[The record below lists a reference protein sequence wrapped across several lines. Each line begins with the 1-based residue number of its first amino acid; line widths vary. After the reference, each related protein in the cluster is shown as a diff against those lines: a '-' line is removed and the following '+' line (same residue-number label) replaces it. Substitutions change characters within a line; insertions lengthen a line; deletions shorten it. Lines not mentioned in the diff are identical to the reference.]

1 MRHLPEP
8 PGLPDHRSADRYL
21 FWLARREW
29 RSLLW
34 ASLLSSTY
42 YLCTVLV
49 PYLLGLA
56 LDSGATD
63 GDLGAL
69 LPWFWLIALCALVAA
84 AIVPLAERACCF
96 NWYASAYRTI
106 QLITRRSSRLGP
118 TLTRRLP
125 TGEVVAVGTE
135 DLDRIGNLYERS
147 DLVIGSLVSVLV
159 VGSLMLVSHVTF
171 GVIMLVAVP
180 LIVIGMSPLLRP
192 LNRRT
197 RLHRD
202 RQADLTNQATDL
214 VAGLRVLRG
223 VGGERSVGE
232 RYRAESQRVRAAG
245 VRVGWMDAALEATRT
260 LYPGLLLVGIVWY
273 GARLAM
279 DGEITVGQLVAFY
292 GYTGAL
298 AGAVR
303 HLMRLASDLVTARV
317 AASRVVR
324 VLGLEHDLPGPATS
338 GEDITGEHD
347 LHDPASG
354 VVLRHGRL
362 TGVVCA
368 DQARSVALVER
379 LGRYRDDEG
388 AALVADRSVRL
399 RDLPLR
405 EVRRRILVAGNDAH
419 LFSGRLRDE
428 LDPTG
433 THSDEHLVTAIRY
446 AAAEDVLAQSPKGLD
461 VELTERAREYSG
473 GQQQRLRLARA
484 LLLNPD
490 VLLLVEP
497 TSAVDAHSEATIAEH
512 LAQARA
518 GRTTGV
524 VTTSP
529 LLLDRVDHVQFVVEG
544 RVVAEGTH
552 RKLLA
557 LDSYAATVLRT
568 AGEKV

>member
-1 MRHLPEP
+1 M
-8 PGLPDHRSADRYL
+8 
-21 FWLARREW
+21 
-29 RSLLW
+29 W
-34 ASLLSSTY
+34 ASLITSTY

-56 LDSGATD
+56 LDSGAAT
-63 GDLGAL
+63 GDFGAL
-69 LPWFWLIALCALVAA
+69 SPWFWLIALCALVAA
-84 AIVPLAERACCF
+84 AMVPLAERACCF
-96 NWYASAYRTI
+96 NWYACAYRTI
-106 QLITRRSSRLGP
+106 QLITRRSSRLGS

-159 VGSLMLVSHVTF
+159 VGFLMLTSHVTF
-171 GVIMLVAVP
+171 GLIMLVAVP
-180 LIVIGMSPLLRP
+180 LIVLGMSPLLRP

-197 RLHRD
+197 RVHRD
-202 RQADLTNQATDL
+202 RQADLTNRATDL

-273 GARLAM
+273 GARLALA
-279 DGEITVGQLVAFY
+279 GEITVGQLVAFY

-298 AGAVR
+298 ATAVR

-324 VLGLEHDLPGPATS
+324 VLGLEHDLADPATPVNAPT
-338 GEDITGEHD
+338 DPCD
-347 LHDPASG
+347 LHDPTSG
-354 VVLRHGRL
+354 VLLEHGRI

-368 DQARSVALVER
+368 DPAEASVLVER

-388 AALVADRSVRL
+388 AALVGDRSVLL
-399 RDLPLR
+399 RELPLQ
-405 EVRRRILVAGNDAH
+405 ELRRRVLVAGNDAH

-428 LDPTG
+428 LDPDG
-433 THSDEHLVTAIRY
+433 VHSDQHLITMVRA
-446 AAAEDVLAQSPKGLD
+446 AAAEDVLAQSPQGFD
-461 VELTERAREYSG
+461 VELTERAHEYSG

-484 LLLNPD
+484 LLWDPE

-497 TSAVDAHSEATIAEH
+497 TSAVDAHSEATIAER
-512 LAQARA
+512 LPLARA

-529 LLLDRVDHVQFVVEG
+529 LLLDRVDHVQFVEEG

-552 RKLLA
+552 RELLA

-568 AGEKV
+568 AGERV

>member
-1 MRHLPEP
+1 M
-8 PGLPDHRSADRYL
+8 
-21 FWLARREW
+21 
-29 RSLLW
+29 W
-34 ASLLSSTY
+34 ASLITSTY

-56 LDSGATD
+56 LDSGAAT
-63 GDLGAL
+63 GDFGAL
-69 LPWFWLIALCALVAA
+69 SPWFWLIALCALVAA
-84 AIVPLAERACCF
+84 AMVPLAERACCF
-96 NWYASAYRTI
+96 NWYACAYRTI
-106 QLITRRSSRLGP
+106 QLITRRSSRLGS

-159 VGSLMLVSHVTF
+159 VGFLMLTSHVTF

-180 LIVIGMSPLLRP
+180 LIVLGMSPLLRP

-197 RLHRD
+197 RVHRD
-202 RQADLTNQATDL
+202 RQADLTNRATDL

-273 GARLAM
+273 GARLALA
-279 DGEITVGQLVAFY
+279 GEITVGQLVAFY

-298 AGAVR
+298 ATAVR

-324 VLGLEHDLPGPATS
+324 VLGLEHDLADPATPVNAPT
-338 GEDITGEHD
+338 DPCD
-347 LHDPASG
+347 LHDPTSG
-354 VVLRHGRL
+354 VLLEHGRI

-368 DQARSVALVER
+368 DPAEASVLVER

-388 AALVADRSVRL
+388 AALVGDRSVLL
-399 RDLPLR
+399 RELPLR
-405 EVRRRILVAGNDAH
+405 ELRRRVLVAGNDAH

-428 LDPTG
+428 LDPDG
-433 THSDEHLVTAIRY
+433 VHSDQHLITMVRA
-446 AAAEDVLAQSPKGLD
+446 AAAEDVLAQSPQGFD
-461 VELTERAREYSG
+461 VELTERAHEYSG

-484 LLLNPD
+484 LLWDPE

-497 TSAVDAHSEATIAEH
+497 TSAVDAHSEATIAER
-512 LAQARA
+512 LPLARA

-529 LLLDRVDHVQFVVEG
+529 LLLDRVDHIQFVEEG

-552 RKLLA
+552 RELLA

-568 AGEKV
+568 AGERV

>member
-8 PGLPDHRSADRYL
+8 PGLPDHRSAERYL
-21 FWLARREW
+21 LWLARREW
-29 RSLLW
+29 RSLAW
-34 ASLLSSTY
+34 ASLITSTY

-56 LDSGATD
+56 LDSGAAS
-63 GDLGAL
+63 GDFGAL

-84 AIVPLAERACCF
+84 AMVPLAERACCF
-96 NWYASAYRTI
+96 NWYACAYRTI
-106 QLITRRSSRLGP
+106 QLITRRSSRLGS

-159 VGSLMLVSHVTF
+159 VGFLMLTSHVTF

-180 LIVIGMSPLLRP
+180 LIVLGMSPLLRP

-197 RLHRD
+197 RVHRD
-202 RQADLTNQATDL
+202 RQADLTNRATDL

-245 VRVGWMDAALEATRT
+245 VRVGWMEAALEATRT

-273 GARLAM
+273 GARLALA
-279 DGEITVGQLVAFY
+279 GEITVGQLVAFY

-298 AGAVR
+298 ATAVR

-324 VLGLEHDLPGPATS
+324 VLGLEHDLADPATPAKVS
-338 GEDITGEHD
+338 EDPCD
-347 LHDPASG
+347 LHDPTSG
-354 VVLRHGRL
+354 VRLEHGRL

-368 DQARSVALVER
+368 DPAEASVLVER
-379 LGRYRDDEG
+379 LGRYRDDGVG
-388 AALVADRSVRL
+388 AALGPVPL
-399 RDLPLR
+399 PHLPLR
-405 EVRRRILVAGNDAH
+405 EVRRRVLVAGNDAH

-433 THSDEHLVTAIRY
+433 AHSDQHLVTMVRA
-446 AAAEDVLAQSPKGLD
+446 AAAEDVLAQSPQGFD
-461 VELTERAREYSG
+461 VELTDRAHEYSG
-473 GQQQRLRLARA
+473 GQQQRLRLTRA
-484 LLLNPD
+484 LLLDPE

-497 TSAVDAHSEATIAEH
+497 TSAVDAHSEATIAER
-512 LAQARA
+512 LPRARA

-529 LLLDRVDHVQFVVEG
+529 LLLDRVDRVQFLEGG

-552 RKLLA
+552 RELLA

-568 AGEKV
+568 AGEKI

>member
-1 MRHLPEP
+1 M
-8 PGLPDHRSADRYL
+8 
-21 FWLARREW
+21 
-29 RSLLW
+29 W
-34 ASLLSSTY
+34 ASLITSTY

-56 LDSGATD
+56 LDSGAAT
-63 GDLGAL
+63 GDFGAL
-69 LPWFWLIALCALVAA
+69 SPWFWLIALCALVAA
-84 AIVPLAERACCF
+84 AMVPLAERACCF
-96 NWYASAYRTI
+96 NWYACAYRTI
-106 QLITRRSSRLGP
+106 QLITRRSSRLGS

-159 VGSLMLVSHVTF
+159 VGFLMLTSHVTF
-171 GVIMLVAVP
+171 GLIMLVAVP
-180 LIVIGMSPLLRP
+180 LIVLGMSPLLRP

-197 RLHRD
+197 RVHRD
-202 RQADLTNQATDL
+202 RQADLTNRATDL

-273 GARLAM
+273 GARLALA
-279 DGEITVGQLVAFY
+279 GEITVGQLVAFY

-298 AGAVR
+298 ATAVR

-324 VLGLEHDLPGPATS
+324 VLGLEHDLADPATPVNAPT
-338 GEDITGEHD
+338 DPCD
-347 LHDPASG
+347 LHDPTSG
-354 VVLRHGRL
+354 VLLEHGRI

-368 DQARSVALVER
+368 DPAEASVLVER

-388 AALVADRSVRL
+388 AALVGDRSVLL
-399 RDLPLR
+399 RELPLR
-405 EVRRRILVAGNDAH
+405 ELRRRVLVAGNDAH

-428 LDPTG
+428 LDPDG
-433 THSDEHLVTAIRY
+433 VHSDQHLITMVRA
-446 AAAEDVLAQSPKGLD
+446 AAAEDVLAQSPQGFD
-461 VELTERAREYSG
+461 VELTERAHEYSG

-484 LLLNPD
+484 LLWDPE

-497 TSAVDAHSEATIAEH
+497 TSAVDAHSEATIAER
-512 LAQARA
+512 LPLARA

-529 LLLDRVDHVQFVVEG
+529 LLLDRVDHVQFVEEG

-552 RKLLA
+552 RELLA

-568 AGEKV
+568 AGERV